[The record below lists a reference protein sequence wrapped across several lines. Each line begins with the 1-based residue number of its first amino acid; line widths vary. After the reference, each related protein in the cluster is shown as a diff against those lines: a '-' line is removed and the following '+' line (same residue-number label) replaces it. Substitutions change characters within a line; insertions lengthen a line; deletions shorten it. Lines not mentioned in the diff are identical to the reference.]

1 MIIRV
6 CVCVYVVRFASWSYR
21 FYYSFLKTHETCE
34 RRERNFL
41 SDPQTAENSLH
52 IFPRLFVRGMKL
64 SFARKEDEALLFT
77 ASSSSSSFPD
87 GGGGNVLAI
96 GLCDVA
102 GAGVRALKSLTI
114 SRESGG
120 KQLKRRDF
128 ELKFTDENG
137 GDLVGKMIGNKN
149 GEKEA
154 DEEEEEEEED
164 DISALERAIFVKTS
178 DDGEA
183 LDDAPAVSLVQFTD
197 DAEENN
203 AVVLSCLAINVMVP
217 ERDEASACH
226 AVVRF
231 VREHLENCAR
241 KIVFCAAMK
250 LERGVMRGDAEKDVF
265 CFGDSETV
273 ENEKLTRLDEKAT
286 RVRDGLLKGLISGSR
301 CAFGSENVSGIVV
314 PGFAVP
320 RVGGSEMEMES
331 GETANRLERIV
342 GETFKGLGVSASG
355 NAKNFRATKT
365 WWKTKEGAKFM
376 SSMFM

>member
-1 MIIRV
+1 
-6 CVCVYVVRFASWSYR
+6 
-21 FYYSFLKTHETCE
+21 
-34 RRERNFL
+34 
-41 SDPQTAENSLH
+41 
-52 IFPRLFVRGMKL
+52 MKL

-87 GGGGNVLAI
+87 GGGGNILAI

-102 GAGVRALKSLTI
+102 GAGVRALKSLTT
-114 SRESGG
+114 SSKSG

-137 GDLVGKMIGNKN
+137 GDLVGKMIGNN

-154 DEEEEEEEED
+154 DEEEEEDEED

-217 ERDEASACH
+217 ERDEATACH

>member
-1 MIIRV
+1 
-6 CVCVYVVRFASWSYR
+6 
-21 FYYSFLKTHETCE
+21 
-34 RRERNFL
+34 
-41 SDPQTAENSLH
+41 
-52 IFPRLFVRGMKL
+52 
-64 SFARKEDEALLFT
+64 
-77 ASSSSSSFPD
+77 
-87 GGGGNVLAI
+87 
-96 GLCDVA
+96 
-102 GAGVRALKSLTI
+102 
-114 SRESGG
+114 
-120 KQLKRRDF
+120 
-128 ELKFTDENG
+128 
-137 GDLVGKMIGNKN
+137 LVGKIIGNN
-149 GEKEA
+149 DGENLETEE
-154 DEEEEEEEED
+154 EEEEEEEED

-183 LDDAPAVSLVQFTD
+183 LDDASPAPAVSLVQFTD

-231 VREHLENCAR
+231 VREHLENCAQ

-286 RVRDGLLKGLISGSR
+286 RVRDGLLKGLVSGSR

>member
-1 MIIRV
+1 
-6 CVCVYVVRFASWSYR
+6 
-21 FYYSFLKTHETCE
+21 
-34 RRERNFL
+34 
-41 SDPQTAENSLH
+41 
-52 IFPRLFVRGMKL
+52 MKL

-77 ASSSSSSFPD
+77 ASSSSSSFPE
-87 GGGGNVLAI
+87 GGGGGYGVLAI

-102 GAGVRALKSLTI
+102 GAGVRALKSLTN
-114 SRESGG
+114 SKSG
-120 KQLKRRDF
+120 KRLKRRDF

-137 GDLVGKMIGNKN
+137 GDLVGKMMMGNN
-149 GEKEA
+149 GENNLET
-154 DEEEEEEEED
+154 EEEEEEED

-217 ERDEASACH
+217 ERDEAIACH

-265 CFGDSETV
+265 CFGESETV

>member
-1 MIIRV
+1 
-6 CVCVYVVRFASWSYR
+6 
-21 FYYSFLKTHETCE
+21 
-34 RRERNFL
+34 
-41 SDPQTAENSLH
+41 
-52 IFPRLFVRGMKL
+52 MKL

-87 GGGGNVLAI
+87 GGGGNILAI

-102 GAGVRALKSLTI
+102 GAGVRALKSLTT
-114 SRESGG
+114 SSKSG

-137 GDLVGKMIGNKN
+137 GDLVGKMIGNN
-149 GEKEA
+149 SAKEA
-154 DEEEEEEEED
+154 DEEEEEDEED

>member
-1 MIIRV
+1 
-6 CVCVYVVRFASWSYR
+6 
-21 FYYSFLKTHETCE
+21 
-34 RRERNFL
+34 
-41 SDPQTAENSLH
+41 
-52 IFPRLFVRGMKL
+52 MKL

-77 ASSSSSSFPD
+77 ASSSSSSFTEGS
-87 GGGGNVLAI
+87 GGGYGVLAI

-102 GAGVRALKSLTI
+102 GAGVRALKSLTA
-114 SRESGG
+114 SSKSG

-137 GDLVGKMIGNKN
+137 GDLVGKMIGNNN
-149 GEKEA
+149 GENLEA

-217 ERDEASACH
+217 ERDEAIACH

-265 CFGDSETV
+265 CFGESETV

>member
-6 CVCVYVVRFASWSYR
+6 RACVYVVRFASWSDR

-52 IFPRLFVRGMKL
+52 IFPRLFVKGMKL

-77 ASSSSSSFPD
+77 ASSSSSSFPAA
-87 GGGGNVLAI
+87 GGNVLAI

-102 GAGVRALKSLTI
+102 GAGVRALKSLTT
-114 SRESGG
+114 SSKSG

-137 GDLVGKMIGNKN
+137 GDLVGKMIGNN

-331 GETANRLERIV
+331 GEIANRLERIV

>member
-1 MIIRV
+1 MRHV
-6 CVCVYVVRFASWSYR
+6 
-21 FYYSFLKTHETCE
+21 KD
-34 RRERNFL
+34 FL
-41 SDPQTAENSLH
+41 SDRLPKFALH
-52 IFPRLFVRGMKL
+52 FLSIVFKMKL

-102 GAGVRALKSLTI
+102 GAGVRALKSLTT
-114 SRESGG
+114 SSKSG

-137 GDLVGKMIGNKN
+137 GDLVGKMIGNN

-154 DEEEEEEEED
+154 DEEEEEDEED

>member
-1 MIIRV
+1 
-6 CVCVYVVRFASWSYR
+6 
-21 FYYSFLKTHETCE
+21 
-34 RRERNFL
+34 
-41 SDPQTAENSLH
+41 
-52 IFPRLFVRGMKL
+52 MKL

-77 ASSSSSSFPD
+77 ASSSSSSSPK
-87 GGGGNVLAI
+87 GGGGGYGVLAI

-102 GAGVRALKSLTI
+102 GAGVRALKSLTT
-114 SRESGG
+114 SKSG

-137 GDLVGKMIGNKN
+137 GDLVGKIIGNN
-149 GEKEA
+149 DGENLETEE
-154 DEEEEEEEED
+154 EEEEEEEED

-183 LDDAPAVSLVQFTD
+183 LDDASPAPAVSLVQFTD

-231 VREHLENCAR
+231 VREHLENCAQ

-286 RVRDGLLKGLISGSR
+286 RVRDGLLKGLVSGSR

>member
-1 MIIRV
+1 M
-6 CVCVYVVRFASWSYR
+6 
-21 FYYSFLKTHETCE
+21 
-34 RRERNFL
+34 
-41 SDPQTAENSLH
+41 
-52 IFPRLFVRGMKL
+52 
-64 SFARKEDEALLFT
+64 
-77 ASSSSSSFPD
+77 
-87 GGGGNVLAI
+87 
-96 GLCDVA
+96 
-102 GAGVRALKSLTI
+102 
-114 SRESGG
+114 
-120 KQLKRRDF
+120 
-128 ELKFTDENG
+128 
-137 GDLVGKMIGNKN
+137 
-149 GEKEA
+149 
-154 DEEEEEEEED
+154 
-164 DISALERAIFVKTS
+164 KTS

-250 LERGVMRGDAEKDVF
+250 LERGVTRGDAEKDVF
-265 CFGDSETV
+265 CFGESETV

-301 CAFGSENVSGIVV
+301 CAFGSENVSGIGVA
-314 PGFAVP
+314 GFAVP
-320 RVGGSEMEMES
+320 GVGGSEMEMES

-365 WWKTKEGAKFM
+365 WRKTKEGAKFM

>member
-1 MIIRV
+1 
-6 CVCVYVVRFASWSYR
+6 
-21 FYYSFLKTHETCE
+21 
-34 RRERNFL
+34 
-41 SDPQTAENSLH
+41 
-52 IFPRLFVRGMKL
+52 MKL

-77 ASSSSSSFPD
+77 ASSSSSSFTEGS
-87 GGGGNVLAI
+87 GGGYGVLAI

-102 GAGVRALKSLTI
+102 GAGVRALKSLTA
-114 SRESGG
+114 SSKSG

-137 GDLVGKMIGNKN
+137 GDLVGKMIGNNN
-149 GEKEA
+149 GENLEA

-217 ERDEASACH
+217 ERDEASVCH
-226 AVVRF
+226 AVVWF

>member
-1 MIIRV
+1 
-6 CVCVYVVRFASWSYR
+6 
-21 FYYSFLKTHETCE
+21 
-34 RRERNFL
+34 
-41 SDPQTAENSLH
+41 
-52 IFPRLFVRGMKL
+52 MKL

-77 ASSSSSSFPD
+77 ASSSSSSSPK
-87 GGGGNVLAI
+87 GGGGGYGVLAI

-102 GAGVRALKSLTI
+102 GAGVRALKSLTT
-114 SRESGG
+114 SSKSG

-137 GDLVGKMIGNKN
+137 GDLVGKIIGNN
-149 GEKEA
+149 DGENLETEE
-154 DEEEEEEEED
+154 EEEEEEEED

-183 LDDAPAVSLVQFTD
+183 LDDASPAPAVSLVQFTD

-231 VREHLENCAR
+231 VREHLKNCAQ

-286 RVRDGLLKGLISGSR
+286 RVRDGLLKGLVSGSR

-331 GETANRLERIV
+331 GETANRLERII

>member
-1 MIIRV
+1 MRHV
-6 CVCVYVVRFASWSYR
+6 
-21 FYYSFLKTHETCE
+21 KD
-34 RRERNFL
+34 FL
-41 SDPQTAENSLH
+41 SDRLPKFALH
-52 IFPRLFVRGMKL
+52 FLSIVFKMKL

-77 ASSSSSSFPD
+77 ASSSSSSFPKD
-87 GGGGNVLAI
+87 GGGNILAI

-137 GDLVGKMIGNKN
+137 GDLVGKMVGNKN

-250 LERGVMRGDAEKDVF
+250 LERGVTRGDAEKDGF
-265 CFGDSETV
+265 CFGESETV

-301 CAFGSENVSGIVV
+301 CAVGSENVSGIVV

>member
-1 MIIRV
+1 
-6 CVCVYVVRFASWSYR
+6 
-21 FYYSFLKTHETCE
+21 
-34 RRERNFL
+34 
-41 SDPQTAENSLH
+41 
-52 IFPRLFVRGMKL
+52 MKL

-77 ASSSSSSFPD
+77 ASSSSSSSPK
-87 GGGGNVLAI
+87 GGGGGYGVLAI

-102 GAGVRALKSLTI
+102 GAGVRALKSLTT

-137 GDLVGKMIGNKN
+137 GDLVGKIIGNN
-149 GEKEA
+149 DGENLETEE
-154 DEEEEEEEED
+154 EEEEEEEED

-226 AVVRF
+226 AVVWF

>member
-1 MIIRV
+1 
-6 CVCVYVVRFASWSYR
+6 
-21 FYYSFLKTHETCE
+21 
-34 RRERNFL
+34 
-41 SDPQTAENSLH
+41 
-52 IFPRLFVRGMKL
+52 MKL

-77 ASSSSSSFPD
+77 ASSSSSSFTEGS
-87 GGGGNVLAI
+87 GGGYGVLAI

-102 GAGVRALKSLTI
+102 GAGVRALKSLTA
-114 SRESGG
+114 SSKSG

-137 GDLVGKMIGNKN
+137 GDLVGKMIGNNN
-149 GEKEA
+149 GENLEA

-226 AVVRF
+226 AVVWF

>member
-1 MIIRV
+1 
-6 CVCVYVVRFASWSYR
+6 
-21 FYYSFLKTHETCE
+21 
-34 RRERNFL
+34 
-41 SDPQTAENSLH
+41 
-52 IFPRLFVRGMKL
+52 MKL

-77 ASSSSSSFPD
+77 ASSSSSSSPK
-87 GGGGNVLAI
+87 GGGGGYGVLAI

-102 GAGVRALKSLTI
+102 GAGVRALKSLTT

-154 DEEEEEEEED
+154 DEEEEEEEEEEED

-231 VREHLENCAR
+231 VREHLKNCAQ

>member
-1 MIIRV
+1 MRHV
-6 CVCVYVVRFASWSYR
+6 
-21 FYYSFLKTHETCE
+21 KD
-34 RRERNFL
+34 FL
-41 SDPQTAENSLH
+41 SDRLPKFALH
-52 IFPRLFVRGMKL
+52 FLSIVFKMKL

-87 GGGGNVLAI
+87 GGGNVLAI

-102 GAGVRALKSLTI
+102 GAGVRALKSLTT
-114 SRESGG
+114 SSKSG

-137 GDLVGKMIGNKN
+137 GDLVGKMIGNN

-154 DEEEEEEEED
+154 DNEEEEEEED

-250 LERGVMRGDAEKDVF
+250 LERGVTRGDAEKDVF

-331 GETANRLERIV
+331 GEIANRLERIV

>member
-1 MIIRV
+1 
-6 CVCVYVVRFASWSYR
+6 
-21 FYYSFLKTHETCE
+21 
-34 RRERNFL
+34 
-41 SDPQTAENSLH
+41 
-52 IFPRLFVRGMKL
+52 MKL

-77 ASSSSSSFPD
+77 ASSSSSSSPKC
-87 GGGGNVLAI
+87 GGGGYGVLAI

-102 GAGVRALKSLTI
+102 GAGVRALKSLTT
-114 SRESGG
+114 SKSG

-137 GDLVGKMIGNKN
+137 GDLVGKIIGNN
-149 GEKEA
+149 DGENLETE
-154 DEEEEEEEED
+154 EEEEEEEED

-183 LDDAPAVSLVQFTD
+183 LDDASPAPAVSLVQFTD

-231 VREHLENCAR
+231 VREHLENCAQ

-286 RVRDGLLKGLISGSR
+286 RVRDGLLKGLVSGSR

>member
-1 MIIRV
+1 
-6 CVCVYVVRFASWSYR
+6 
-21 FYYSFLKTHETCE
+21 
-34 RRERNFL
+34 
-41 SDPQTAENSLH
+41 
-52 IFPRLFVRGMKL
+52 MKL

-87 GGGGNVLAI
+87 GGGGNILAI

-102 GAGVRALKSLTI
+102 GAGVRALKSLTT
-114 SRESGG
+114 SSKSG

-137 GDLVGKMIGNKN
+137 GDLVGKMIGNN

-154 DEEEEEEEED
+154 DNEEEEEEED

-331 GETANRLERIV
+331 GEIANRLERIV

>member
-1 MIIRV
+1 
-6 CVCVYVVRFASWSYR
+6 
-21 FYYSFLKTHETCE
+21 
-34 RRERNFL
+34 
-41 SDPQTAENSLH
+41 
-52 IFPRLFVRGMKL
+52 MKL

-77 ASSSSSSFPD
+77 ASSSSSSSPK
-87 GGGGNVLAI
+87 GGGGGYGVLAI

-102 GAGVRALKSLTI
+102 GAGVRALKSLTT
-114 SRESGG
+114 SSKSG

-137 GDLVGKMIGNKN
+137 GDLVGKIIGNN
-149 GEKEA
+149 DGENLETEE
-154 DEEEEEEEED
+154 EEEEEEEED

-183 LDDAPAVSLVQFTD
+183 LDDASPAPAVSLVQFTD

-231 VREHLENCAR
+231 VREHLENCAQ

-331 GETANRLERIV
+331 GETANRLERII

>member
-6 CVCVYVVRFASWSYR
+6 RACVYVARFASWSDR

-77 ASSSSSSFPD
+77 ASSSSSSFPAA
-87 GGGGNVLAI
+87 GGNVLAI

-102 GAGVRALKSLTI
+102 GAGVRALKSLTT
-114 SRESGG
+114 SSKSG

-137 GDLVGKMIGNKN
+137 GDLVGKMIGNN

-154 DEEEEEEEED
+154 DNEEEEEEED

-331 GETANRLERIV
+331 GEIANRLERIV

>member
-1 MIIRV
+1 
-6 CVCVYVVRFASWSYR
+6 
-21 FYYSFLKTHETCE
+21 
-34 RRERNFL
+34 
-41 SDPQTAENSLH
+41 
-52 IFPRLFVRGMKL
+52 MKL

-77 ASSSSSSFPD
+77 ASSSSSSFTEGS
-87 GGGGNVLAI
+87 GGGYGVLAI

-102 GAGVRALKSLTI
+102 GAGVRALKSLTA
-114 SRESGG
+114 SSKSG

-137 GDLVGKMIGNKN
+137 GDLVGKMIGNNN
-149 GEKEA
+149 GENLEA

-217 ERDEASACH
+217 ERDEAIACH

>member
-1 MIIRV
+1 
-6 CVCVYVVRFASWSYR
+6 
-21 FYYSFLKTHETCE
+21 
-34 RRERNFL
+34 
-41 SDPQTAENSLH
+41 
-52 IFPRLFVRGMKL
+52 MKL

-102 GAGVRALKSLTI
+102 GAGGRALKSLTT
-114 SRESGG
+114 SSKSG

-137 GDLVGKMIGNKN
+137 GDLVGKMIGNN

-154 DEEEEEEEED
+154 DEEEEEDEED

-217 ERDEASACH
+217 ERDEASACL

-301 CAFGSENVSGIVV
+301 CLFGSENVSGIVV

>member
-1 MIIRV
+1 
-6 CVCVYVVRFASWSYR
+6 
-21 FYYSFLKTHETCE
+21 
-34 RRERNFL
+34 
-41 SDPQTAENSLH
+41 
-52 IFPRLFVRGMKL
+52 MKL

-77 ASSSSSSFPD
+77 ASSSSSSFTEGS
-87 GGGGNVLAI
+87 GGGYGVLAI

-102 GAGVRALKSLTI
+102 GAGVRALKSLTT

-137 GDLVGKMIGNKN
+137 GDLVGKMIGNNN
-149 GEKEA
+149 GENLEA

>member
-1 MIIRV
+1 
-6 CVCVYVVRFASWSYR
+6 
-21 FYYSFLKTHETCE
+21 
-34 RRERNFL
+34 
-41 SDPQTAENSLH
+41 
-52 IFPRLFVRGMKL
+52 MKL
-64 SFARKEDEALLFT
+64 SFARKKDEALLFT
-77 ASSSSSSFPD
+77 ASSSSSSFTEGS
-87 GGGGNVLAI
+87 GGGYGVLAI

-102 GAGVRALKSLTI
+102 GAGVRALKSLTA
-114 SRESGG
+114 SSKSG

-137 GDLVGKMIGNKN
+137 GDLVGKMIGYNN
-149 GEKEA
+149 GENLEA

-226 AVVRF
+226 AVVWF

>member
-1 MIIRV
+1 
-6 CVCVYVVRFASWSYR
+6 
-21 FYYSFLKTHETCE
+21 
-34 RRERNFL
+34 
-41 SDPQTAENSLH
+41 
-52 IFPRLFVRGMKL
+52 MKL

-77 ASSSSSSFPD
+77 ASSSSSSFTEGS
-87 GGGGNVLAI
+87 GGGYGVLAI

-102 GAGVRALKSLTI
+102 GAGVRALKSLTA
-114 SRESGG
+114 SSKSG

-137 GDLVGKMIGNKN
+137 GDLVGKMIGNNN
-149 GEKEA
+149 GENLEA

-226 AVVRF
+226 AVVWF

-273 ENEKLTRLDEKAT
+273 ENEKLTRLDENAT
-286 RVRDGLLKGLISGSR
+286 RVRDGLLKGLVSGSR

>member
-1 MIIRV
+1 
-6 CVCVYVVRFASWSYR
+6 
-21 FYYSFLKTHETCE
+21 
-34 RRERNFL
+34 
-41 SDPQTAENSLH
+41 
-52 IFPRLFVRGMKL
+52 MKL

-77 ASSSSSSFPD
+77 ASSSSSSFPAA
-87 GGGGNVLAI
+87 GGNVLAI

-102 GAGVRALKSLTI
+102 GAGVRALKSLTT
-114 SRESGG
+114 SSKSG

-137 GDLVGKMIGNKN
+137 GDLVGKMIGNN

-154 DEEEEEEEED
+154 DNEEEEEEED

-331 GETANRLERIV
+331 GEIANRLERIV

>member
-1 MIIRV
+1 
-6 CVCVYVVRFASWSYR
+6 
-21 FYYSFLKTHETCE
+21 
-34 RRERNFL
+34 
-41 SDPQTAENSLH
+41 
-52 IFPRLFVRGMKL
+52 MKL

-77 ASSSSSSFPD
+77 ASSSSSSFTEGS
-87 GGGGNVLAI
+87 GGGYGVLAI

-102 GAGVRALKSLTI
+102 GAGVRALKSLTA
-114 SRESGG
+114 SSKSG

-137 GDLVGKMIGNKN
+137 GDLVGKMIGNNN
-149 GEKEA
+149 GENLEA

-226 AVVRF
+226 AVVWF

-265 CFGDSETV
+265 CFGESETV

>member
-1 MIIRV
+1 M
-6 CVCVYVVRFASWSYR
+6 
-21 FYYSFLKTHETCE
+21 
-34 RRERNFL
+34 
-41 SDPQTAENSLH
+41 
-52 IFPRLFVRGMKL
+52 
-64 SFARKEDEALLFT
+64 
-77 ASSSSSSFPD
+77 
-87 GGGGNVLAI
+87 
-96 GLCDVA
+96 
-102 GAGVRALKSLTI
+102 
-114 SRESGG
+114 
-120 KQLKRRDF
+120 
-128 ELKFTDENG
+128 
-137 GDLVGKMIGNKN
+137 
-149 GEKEA
+149 
-154 DEEEEEEEED
+154 
-164 DISALERAIFVKTS
+164 KTS
-178 DDGEA
+178 DDGER
-183 LDDAPAVSLVQFTD
+183 LVLPPAVSLVQFTD
-197 DAEENN
+197 EENN

-217 ERDEASACH
+217 ERDEASVCH

-250 LERGVMRGDAEKDVF
+250 LEQGVMRGDAEKDVF

-273 ENEKLTRLDEKAT
+273 ENEKLNFTRLDEKTT